1 MPSNP
6 SLGLNASITS
16 PPGTVT
22 RAVGAAEGARL
33 NIISSSTGNAVS
45 GWGGA
50 GIAVTFIVSCTKWIC
65 SGVGWLVGAVV
76 GADGA
81 WVGDFVVGRAVG
93 MRVGA
98 MDGTAVGYGV
108 GGFEGFGVGVSI
120 ASSAPRLKSPPT
132 SSGGGPGAPFP
143 AL

>member
-1 MPSNP
+1 MLPATAAAELGAGVGGAVGGNNLVPSNP
-6 SLGLNASITS
+6 SPGSNVSMTS
-16 PPGTVT
+16 PPVTPLIPGTVT

-65 SGVGWLVGAVV
+65 SGVGRLVGAVV

-81 WVGDFVVGRAVG
+81 WVGDFVVG
-93 MRVGA
+93 
-98 MDGTAVGYGV
+98 
-108 GGFEGFGVGVSI
+108 
-120 ASSAPRLKSPPT
+120 
-132 SSGGGPGAPFP
+132 
-143 AL
+143 